1 METIERSVSVL
12 NDLIE
17 INNDR
22 AAGFERAAKELE
34 SDDNDLRVLFDTYA
48 RESRQNVKELTTA
61 VSQFGREAENEK
73 SGTGALHRAWIN
85 VKATFSGHNR
95 KSILAECERGEDA
108 IKNAYRDALSEG
120 VLPAELTSMI
130 TSQQERIIAS
140 HDRIR
145 SLRDSAS

>member
-1 METIERSVSVL
+1 METIERSVGVL

-22 AAGFERAAKELE
+22 AAGFERAAKELDSE
-34 SDDNDLRVLFDTYA
+34 DNDLRVLFDTYA
-48 RESRQNVKELTTA
+48 RESRQNVKELTAT
-61 VSQFGREAENEK
+61 VNKLGKEPENEK

-108 IKNAYRDALSEG
+108 IRDTYRDALLEED
-120 VLPAELTSMI
+120 LPPEIISI
-130 TSQQERIIAS
+130 IWRQQQVVNAS
-140 HDRIR
+140 HDTIK
-145 SLRDSAS
+145 SLRDQEP

>member
-1 METIERSVSVL
+1 METIERSVGVL

-22 AAGFERAAKELE
+22 AAGFERAAKELD

-48 RESRQNVKELTTA
+48 RESRQNVKELAAA
-61 VSQFGREAENEK
+61 VSGFGKEAENEK
-73 SGTGALHRAWIN
+73 SGTGALHRAWIS

-108 IKNAYRDALSEG
+108 IKNTYRDALLEED
-120 VLPAELTSMI
+120 LPPEVTSI
-130 TSQQERIIAS
+130 IWRQQQVINAS
-140 HDRIR
+140 HDMIK
-145 SLRDSAS
+145 SLRDQEP

>member
-1 METIERSVSVL
+1 METIERSVGVL

-48 RESRQNVKELTTA
+48 RESRENVKELTAA
-61 VSQFGREAENEK
+61 VGRFGREAENEK

-108 IKNAYRDALSEG
+108 IKNTYRDALSEED
-120 VLPAELTSMI
+120 LPSDVTSI
-130 TSQQERIIAS
+130 IWRQQQVINAS
-140 HDRIR
+140 HDTIK
-145 SLRDSAS
+145 SLRDKEP